1 LPGLTRQSIKAGFG
15 LGKHSRQFI
24 HRHFAGVTVER
35 FMATVTIRN
44 LDEKVVEALKA
55 QAKANGR
62 SLQAE
67 LRHLLSEVAARR
79 DKRQAFIKEAERI
92 RRMTSK
98 GHRQSDSTDF
108 LREDRSR

>member
-1 LPGLTRQSIKAGFG
+1 
-15 LGKHSRQFI
+15 
-24 HRHFAGVTVER
+24 
-35 FMATVTIRN
+35 MATVTIRN

-67 LRHLLSEVAARR
+67 LHHLLTEAVAKR
-79 DKRQAFIKEAERI
+79 DKRQAFVKEAERI
-92 RRMTSK
+92 RQMTPK
-98 GHRQSDSTDF
+98 DLVQSDSTGL